1 MKKLI
6 VVVNDLERSGKS
18 TLARAISHHL
28 KNTDVPHLFVTSNEM
43 DMSDTFAGEF
53 WDLEEQ
59 IELSQLIA
67 AIDSHKAVVVDVHS
81 GAARNWGEFCESED
95 LENLLAELDCEM
107 TLVMPNTRT
116 ERCNEEIFDLTEI
129 FTDTA
134 DYIVAHLPGDPRTE
148 VKWKTSA
155 AEKALRYLGAADL
168 EIPALS
174 DELKTALDNAG
185 LDIVEALNSPSSLP
199 RFAEIQMTQWL
210 DKVGQRLA
218 RANEYLIPEEQGT
231 FALEY

>member
-28 KNTDVPHLFVTSNEM
+28 KNSDVPHLFVTSNEM

-59 IELSQLIA
+59 IEVSQLIA
-67 AIDSHKAVVVDVHS
+67 AIDSHKAVVV
-81 GAARNWGEFCESED
+81 
-95 LENLLAELDCEM
+95 
-107 TLVMPNTRT
+107 
-116 ERCNEEIFDLTEI
+116 FDLTEI

-134 DYIVAHLPGDPRTE
+134 DYVVAHLPGDPRTE
-148 VKWKTSA
+148 VKWKASA
-155 AEKALRYLGAADL
+155 AEKALRYLGAAEL

-174 DELKTALDNAG
+174 EELKTALDNAG
-185 LDIVEALNSPSSLP
+185 LDIVEALNSPASLP

-210 DKVGQRLA
+210 DKVGQRLV
-218 RANEYLIPEEQGT
+218 RANEYLIPEELGT